1 MSVPCKVIA
10 TKRQIVNAQDK
21 VLWNLKI
28 LQRSSDVLL
37 ADIGKAISEGSSQ
50 YFVLWGHVHIYMYIS
65 TFITV
70 ERNFAIFLLRF
81 YFWLIMKILSIFS
94 YHGKHKLKQKLYTE
108 IVFIVNEK
116 FASRVDRLQDRVSQ
130 VPLFRREFDK
140 ELRDIL
146 KVHLDEVKKKV
157 LGTSNWSSNFFDF
170 LCKSHNFLHS
180 NISDFVP

>member
-10 TKRQIVNAQDK
+10 TKRLIVHAQDK

-37 ADIGKAISEGSSQ
+37 AAIGKAISEGSSQ

-65 TFITV
+65 TLLTLLLS
-70 ERNFAIFLLRF
+70 LLRE
-81 YFWLIMKILSIFS
+81 ILPFFIKYENFVNIQ
-94 YHGKHKLKQKLYTE
+94 YGKHKLKQKLYTE
-108 IVFIVNEK
+108 IVFKWMKSLQAEWIGCKIGCPK
-116 FASRVDRLQDRVSQ
+116 FLCSDESLTKSWGIFSKYIWMKWKRRYLEQ
-130 VPLFRREFDK
+130 VIDQ
-140 ELRDIL
+140 
-146 KVHLDEVKKKV
+146 V
-157 LGTSNWSSNFFDF
+157 TFFYF

>member
-10 TKRQIVNAQDK
+10 TKRLIVHAQDK

-65 TFITV
+65 TLLTLLLSLLREILPFFITY
-70 ERNFAIFLLRF
+70 ENFV
-81 YFWLIMKILSIFS
+81 SIQ
-94 YHGKHKLKQKLYTE
+94 YGKHKLKQKLYTE